1 MKHLPVPLEPCYTIL
16 PMLTLFNWLWKNQ
29 RNLQFIRLQWKS
41 LAKDRKGY
49 FLIGKIVKELEVLF
63 QVTSLFR
70 SEIRSNDCIS
80 YCSDLGYNVSL
91 YKAIPFR
98 CSIRGLSQMT
108 SSPKCADISSVKKT
122 ADMRGVKKISQK
134 CAEVIVVPLK
144 RHQLSTLSP
153 HQLTWFLI

>member
-1 MKHLPVPLEPCYTIL
+1 MSDNSLNFFLLTYFFTRMKNIYKTWRIMKHLPVPLEPCYTIL

-70 SEIRSNDCIS
+70 SEIRSCICYS
-80 YCSDLGYNVSL
+80 SNFGYNVSL

-108 SSPKCADISSVKKT
+108 SSPNCADISSVKKKLLT
-122 ADMRGVKKISQK
+122 RGG
-134 CAEVIVVPLK
+134 
-144 RHQLSTLSP
+144 
-153 HQLTWFLI
+153 

>member
-1 MKHLPVPLEPCYTIL
+1 MSDNSLNFFLLTYFFTRMKNIYKTWRIMKHLPVPLEPCYTIL

-70 SEIRSNDCIS
+70 SEIRSN
-80 YCSDLGYNVSL
+80 NL
-91 YKAIPFR
+91 YLLCTLLI
-98 CSIRGLSQMT
+98 L
-108 SSPKCADISSVKKT
+108 
-122 ADMRGVKKISQK
+122 
-134 CAEVIVVPLK
+134 VIMSRYIKQFLLDVPLGGFHK
-144 RHQLSTLSP
+144 WRHLQNV
-153 HQLTWFLI
+153 LTFLV